1 MLVWI
6 GGHRKITAWN
16 EVVSEEEAQQH
27 INDGCLWVSDLEI
40 NMPKI
45 TETQSVEMYLNEDM
59 TVRYEIISIEE
70 PISEQ
75 DQIQAEMLLNQCDML
90 VNQENQDAVLAE
102 ILINQLG
109 V

>member
-6 GGHRKITAWN
+6 DENRKITAWN
-16 EVVSEEEAQQH
+16 EVISEEEAKKY
-27 INDGCLWVSDLEI
+27 INTGCLWVSDLEI
-40 NMPKI
+40 NMPEI
-45 TETQSVEMYLNEDM
+45 TESQTVEMYLNEDM

-70 PISEQ
+70 PIPEQ
-75 DQIQAEMLLNQCDML
+75 DQIQAEMLLNQCDIL
-90 VNQENQDAVLAE
+90 INQENQDAVLAE